1 MKQVSIECAG
11 SGVDVSVVEAIRG
24 KDVLLGVIDVGS
36 NEVESPDLVAQRI
49 RKALPHV
56 DPEHLYATTDC
67 GLVPRPRDVA
77 RGKMQALAKGAAI
90 VREGLR

>member
-1 MKQVSIECAG
+1 MTILK
-11 SGVDVSVVEAIRG
+11 
-24 KDVLLGVIDVGS
+24 
-36 NEVESPDLVAQRI
+36 
-49 RKALPHV
+49 KALPYV

-90 VREGLR
+90 VREGLS